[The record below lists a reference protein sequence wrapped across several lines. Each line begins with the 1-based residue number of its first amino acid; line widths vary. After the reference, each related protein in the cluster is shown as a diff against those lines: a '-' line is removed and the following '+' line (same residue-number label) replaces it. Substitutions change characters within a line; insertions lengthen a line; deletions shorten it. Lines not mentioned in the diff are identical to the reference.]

1 VTRLELARPGFAP
14 PIYRVLLAHD
24 LTGPAE
30 IALVR
35 AARLTLE
42 RQGHLTILHVVDSEH
57 PTHVIEAQRTHARGH
72 LEAEVRRWLGCRKR
86 PYRIDIGV
94 GDAAGAIAAR
104 ARALDVDLVVT
115 GRHHLRAF
123 AHMFTP
129 TTLGRLLR
137 RIERP
142 ILVVGNPN
150 QSPYRRVLMP
160 VDFTNAAA
168 SRIRF
173 AAAFLPDARLHLLH
187 ACKSRFQDFIAPLCS
202 AFSKEERPTS
212 SGLIG
217 ERPERAFSCLIE
229 TLRLAERRPLVTVE
243 PGDPMVLVKRQLAR
257 QKTDLLVLGAPV
269 RTGVE
274 HMRIGGAMQTALESS
289 SCDVLFLPPQCSWRL
304 PVRGC
309 RVATITQ
316 EHAYSADA

>member
-1 VTRLELARPGFAP
+1 M
-14 PIYRVLLAHD
+14 YRVLLAHD

-42 RQGHLTILHVVDSEH
+42 REGHLTILHVVDSDRLA
-57 PTHVIEAQRTHARGH
+57 HVIEAQRTHAKGH
-72 LEAEVRRWLGCRKR
+72 LTAELRRWLGCRKR
-86 PYRIDIGV
+86 SYRIDIGV

-115 GRHHLRAF
+115 ARHHRRAS
-123 AHMFTP
+123 AQVFTRS
-129 TTLGRLLR
+129 TLGRLLR

-142 ILVVGNPN
+142 ILVVGNSN

-160 VDFTNAAA
+160 VAFTNTAAA
-168 SRIRF
+168 RIRF

-187 ACKSRFQDFIAPLCS
+187 ACKSRFQDFIAPLSS
-202 AFSKEERPTS
+202 ALRKEERLRS

-217 ERPERAFSCLIE
+217 QRPEQAVSRLIE
-229 TLRLAERRPLVTVE
+229 TLGLAERRPLVTVE
-243 PGDPMVLVKRQLAR
+243 PGDPMVLVKRQLAQ

-269 RTGVE
+269 RSGME
-274 HMRIGGAMQTALESS
+274 HMRIDRAAESVLGSS
-289 SCDVLFLPPQCSWRL
+289 SCDVLFLPPSLDHGLSRSL
-304 PVRGC
+304 
-309 RVATITQ
+309 
-316 EHAYSADA
+316 EHRA